1 VSASVAPVA
10 GVEALT
16 PAWLSAAL
24 GRSVTTVET
33 SPVGTG
39 QMGACYRL
47 KISGDAGLPVT
58 VLAKLP
64 TPDAAMREF
73 LAGSYGL
80 EVRFYRD
87 FASTVA
93 VGVPECYYAGIGDK
107 GVFTLLMEDLAP
119 AQQGDQIAGCTP
131 AQAKDALVNLAGL
144 HGPRWCDPTLLAL
157 DGMNLP
163 TAADGD
169 LLDESFPGAVELTLA
184 HLGNRVSSVDAQT
197 LRATAP
203 LIGRWMASRP
213 APYAF
218 VHGDYR
224 LDNLLFPPDG
234 PGVRAVD
241 WQVVSLGL
249 PARDV
254 AFFLGTG
261 LTVEARRTHER
272 DIIAAYHAALAR
284 HGVTDYPFGQCWED
298 YRYAMLQV
306 PMIVG
311 YGCAY
316 AASHSERGDR
326 MFTVMNE
333 RGCAAIRDLET
344 LALLGGVSWGH
355 P

>member
-1 VSASVAPVA
+1 MSAPVAPVA
-10 GVEALT
+10 LVEGLT
-16 PAWLSAAL
+16 PSWLSAAL
-24 GRSVTTVET
+24 GKTVTAVDTR
-33 SPVGTG
+33 PVGTG

-47 KISGDAGLPVT
+47 AITGEPGLPAT

-93 VGVPECYYAGIGDK
+93 VGIPQCYYAGIGEK
-107 GVFTLLMEDLAP
+107 GVFTVLMEDLAP

-131 AQAKDALVNLAGL
+131 AQAKDAVVNLAGL

-157 DGMNLP
+157 EGMNLP

-169 LLDESFPGAVELTLA
+169 MMDETFPGAVEMTLER
-184 HLGNRVSSVDAQT
+184 LGSLVSPADAQT
-197 LRATAP
+197 LRALAP
-203 LIGRWMASRP
+203 LIGRWVASRP
-213 APYAF
+213 DPYAF

-224 LDNLLFPPDG
+224 LDNLLFPPEG

-241 WQVVSLGL
+241 WQVISLGL

-261 LTVEARRTHER
+261 LTAEDRRAHEK
-272 DIIAAYHAALAR
+272 DIIAAYHRELAR
-284 HGVTDYPFGQCWED
+284 HGVTDYSFEQCWDD

-306 PMIVG
+306 PMIVC

-326 MFTVMNE
+326 MFAAMNE

-344 LALLGGVSWGH
+344 LALLGGPSWGH